1 MGEEGRLGVVQGAPA
16 RKGEGSL
23 MRRKRGD
30 RSSMGRSPRTN
41 WSLRTHARKTR
52 ELSENGR
59 NQGGGGPSNWGERA
73 TTVGGGWGAGSA
85 SEGGA
90 GAWVATH
97 LLAPPESNHRDGEV
111 PAEKRRREG

>member
-1 MGEEGRLGVVQGAPA
+1 MQE
-16 RKGEGSL
+16 KS
-23 MRRKRGD
+23 
-30 RSSMGRSPRTN
+30 
-41 WSLRTHARKTR
+41 R

>member
-1 MGEEGRLGVVQGAPA
+1 MQE
-16 RKGEGSL
+16 KS
-23 MRRKRGD
+23 
-30 RSSMGRSPRTN
+30 
-41 WSLRTHARKTR
+41 R

-97 LLAPPESNHRDGEV
+97 LLAPPESNHRDGEA